1 MKKLAILL
9 LAIICVGC
17 GTPVALKPKFPDA
30 PKDLMI
36 ECEKLSTFDK
46 PKILLSELMVKMTEN
61 YTTYYECAAKVEA
74 WQAWYVKQ
82 KENYETVK

>member
-1 MKKLAILL
+1 MKKLAIALL
-9 LAIICVGC
+9 TMILVGC
-17 GTPVALKPKFPDA
+17 TAVPVQQKFPPTD
-30 PKDLMI
+30 KELMTG
-36 ECEKLSTFDK
+36 CKKLSTFDK
-46 PKILLSELMVKMTEN
+46 PKVLLSELMKKMTEN